1 MDPDA
6 TFDPTPPAA
15 DPEGMP
21 ARIGP
26 YRVDGLLGRGGMGE
40 VYRGFDEALQQ
51 PVAIKRVAGR
61 LRGQAEARARFW
73 REARALATLDHPGVV
88 RVHRID
94 ESAEGE
100 LFLAMELVD
109 GPPLAELAGRPW
121 PAPFAAAVGRQAAA
135 ALGAVHRAGMTHRD
149 VKPANLLVQADGT
162 VRVVDFGLARRPEL
176 LEERVTATGAR
187 VGTPAYMAPEQVEGA
202 AVGPAADVFSLGVVL
217 YRLVAGTHPF
227 ARDSEGATALALS
240 AAAHTPLG
248 AAVPEADPGLVAVVE
263 RCLARD
269 PAGATA
275 TGRPWRW
282 RWRRCP
288 PWIRPRWRPSWRI
301 RIAPRPCS
309 LRRRPRSRPSRWGP
323 CGDGPWGATP

>member
-40 VYRGFDEALQQ
+40 VYRGFDEALQR

-109 GPPLAELAGRPW
+109 GPRWPSWRVGPGRRPSPRRW
-121 PAPFAAAVGRQAAA
+121 A
-135 ALGAVHRAGMTHRD
+135 
-149 VKPANLLVQADGT
+149 
-162 VRVVDFGLARRPEL
+162 ARRP
-176 LEERVTATGAR
+176 
-187 VGTPAYMAPEQVEGA
+187 P
-202 AVGPAADVFSLGVVL
+202 
-217 YRLVAGTHPF
+217 
-227 ARDSEGATALALS
+227 
-240 AAAHTPLG
+240 
-248 AAVPEADPGLVAVVE
+248 
-263 RCLARD
+263 
-269 PAGATA
+269 
-275 TGRPWRW
+275 
-282 RWRRCP
+282 
-288 PWIRPRWRPSWRI
+288 
-301 RIAPRPCS
+301 
-309 LRRRPRSRPSRWGP
+309 RWGP
-323 CGDGPWGATP
+323 YTAPG